1 MKTPMPPP
9 DIGELFASGN
19 SQRMVELLMKH
30 RNDAERSYLPWD
42 KMRYK
47 TPPEGLTHEEW
58 WLVTRVWRESIQRET
73 SLHDMAGGKFTY
85 ALPDGILKSIDYINT
100 NARGQI
106 TISEQVTNHETR
118 DRYLVSSLIEE
129 AITSSQL
136 EGASTE
142 HRVAKEMLR
151 SGRSPRDRSEKMIY
165 NNYLAMRQIGD
176 YRDEKLTVDLIREIH
191 RIVTEGTLENPDA
204 AGRFQLESEDRIA
217 VYDEYNKLL
226 HSPPPASEIPDRIQE
241 LCDFANGAETGAYLP
256 PVLRAITVH
265 FMIGYIHPF
274 EDGNGRTAR
283 TLFYWSMLNQ
293 GYWLTEYLTVS
304 RILKKA
310 PSKYGRSYLLTEHDR
325 NDLTYFYIYQLGVI
339 ERSIKALHEHLARKM
354 DEVREIARSITAMNK
369 HFNHRQLALLQNAV
383 ENKAQMY
390 TVQSHSHSH
399 RASPETARKDLMG
412 LEDAGLLIKT
422 KSGRANA
429 WMPASD
435 IVERLN
441 GNA

>member
-1 MKTPMPPP
+1 MKTPMAPP
-9 DIGELFASGN
+9 DFSKMLAEDN
-19 SQRMVELLMKH
+19 KERVVDLLVN
-30 RNDAERSYLPWD
+30 RRGDAERTYLPWD

-47 TPPEGLTHEEW
+47 KPPEGLTHKEW
-58 WLVTRVWRESIQRET
+58 WFITRIWRESIQRST
-73 SLHDMAGGKFTY
+73 SLHDMAGNHFTY
-85 ALPDGILKSIDYINT
+85 ALPDGVLQANDYINT

-106 TISEQVTNHETR
+106 TISEQVTNRETR

-165 NNYLAMRQIGD
+165 NNYLAMRQIGSHK
-176 YRDEKLTVDLIREIH
+176 DEKLTVDLILEIH
-191 RIVTEGTLENPDA
+191 RIVTEGTLENPA
-204 AGRFQLESEDRIA
+204 ASGRFQLASEDRVA
-217 VYDEYNKLL
+217 VFDQYNTLL
-226 HSPPPASEIPDRIQE
+226 HSPPPAEEIPDRIQE

-256 PVLRAITVH
+256 AALRAITVH

-293 GYWLTEYLTVS
+293 DYWLTEFLTVS
-304 RILKKA
+304 SILKKA
-310 PSKYGRSYLLTEHDR
+310 PSKYGRSFLFTEQDR
-325 NDLTYFYIYQLGVI
+325 NDLTYFFIYQLGVI
-339 ERSIKALHEHLARKM
+339 ERAIKDLHIHLAKKM
-354 DEVREIARSITAMNK
+354 DEVREIARSITAMNE

-383 ENKAQMY
+383 EDRRQVY
-390 TVQSHSHSH
+390 TVQSHANSH
-399 RASPETARKDLMG
+399 RASPETARKDLIG
-412 LEDAGLLIKT
+412 LEEAGLLVKT

-429 WMPASD
+429 WMPADD
-435 IVERLN
+435 IVEKLN
-441 GNA
+441 GRS